1 MNLAYNEKLEKLCK
15 HKKELNAQKA
25 ILLQEV
31 AELKAISKPP
41 ELGMDKEYTRLAEE
55 MKGIQFVELLK
66 KQLERLKEKNMD
78 LQGINTML
86 NKDNDQ
92 LEDEFQKRKKEEREK
107 ELEEQRVKNF

>member
-41 ELGMDKEYTRLAEE
+41 ELGLNVQEKP
-55 MKGIQFVELLK
+55 LK
-66 KQLERLKEKNMD
+66 KKKESQKKTKKK
-78 LQGINTML
+78 IT
-86 NKDNDQ
+86 KKSRKETVEKEV
-92 LEDEFQKRKKEEREK
+92 EDEDDDDDFEGFQEESN
-107 ELEEQRVKNF
+107 EEADQAMAPTL